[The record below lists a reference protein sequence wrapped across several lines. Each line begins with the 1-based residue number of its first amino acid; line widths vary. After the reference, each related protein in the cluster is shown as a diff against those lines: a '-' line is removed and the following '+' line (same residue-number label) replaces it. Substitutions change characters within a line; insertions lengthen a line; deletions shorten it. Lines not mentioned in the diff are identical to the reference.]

1 MNTESKS
8 NQFRLLIYILN
19 LSKIEKLNSISLSNK
34 LLAVH
39 RNSTPMQSWFGQMK
53 TTFILPFPSL
63 MIELLLFV
71 GRTSLLI
78 TSNQLSILN
87 TSKQDRQS
95 KAKGFATSQTYRKR
109 RPRWASH
116 QHLAYSASQSIARA
130 WLSESPA
137 VAKRRHRTDGR
148 RHHSAQLVHY
158 SLRAENYKWENNII
172 VGR

>member
-1 MNTESKS
+1 M
-8 NQFRLLIYILN
+8 
-19 LSKIEKLNSISLSNK
+19 
-34 LLAVH
+34 H

-63 MIELLLFV
+63 MIELLLFL
-71 GRTSLLI
+71 GRTSLLF

-95 KAKGFATSQTYRKR
+95 KAIGFATQAYRKR

-116 QHLAYSASQSIARA
+116 RQHLAYSASQSIGRA
-130 WLSESPA
+130 WLPESPA
-137 VAKRRHRTDGR
+137 VARRRHRTGGR

-158 SLRAENYKWENNII
+158 SLVAENYKWENNI